1 MEMYKVVLKSN
12 TAFFRNDVTSTSY
25 QETFN
30 CPPLSAIYGLMAAA
44 FGEYRYDVDVGYIFD
59 FKSKVI
65 DFELILTELTK
76 GTKKV
81 SFSDFKNRYK
91 SYLADDRFDRNDILR
106 GCNGT
111 LPIKREI
118 LFNCELILY
127 IGDEKV
133 AKSFEKPYYALLFGR
148 SEDLA
153 KVVSKPKK
161 VELQEVDKPVNF
173 GKSIIPFEEGRM
185 IPGRL
190 SKLNIEISETYPRKV
205 KRAGIFNIVD
215 RIWLNRNLSNIVK
228 YDPEIKLGIYIH
240 KGKLNVS

>member
-1 MEMYKVVLKSN
+1 MEMYKVILKSD

-25 QETFN
+25 QESFN

-44 FGEYRYDVDVGYIFD
+44 YGEYRYDVDVGYIFYYQVKTTD
-59 FKSKVI
+59 Y
-65 DFELILTELTK
+65 ELIMRK
-76 GTKKV
+76 DNSKK
-81 SFSDFKNRYK
+81 DLYK
-91 SYLADDRFDRNDILR
+91 KYISDDRFDRNDILR
-106 GCNGT
+106 GCSGT
-111 LPIKREI
+111 IPIKREI

-127 IGDEKV
+127 IGDKEV

-153 KVVSKPKK
+153 KVISKPKK

-173 GKSIIPFEEGRM
+173 GHTIIPFEKGRM

-190 SKLNIEISETYPRKV
+190 SKLNIEINETYPREV

-215 RIWLNRNLSNIVK
+215 RIWSNQKLSNIVK

-240 KGKLNVS
+240 KGKLNV